1 MNKKLA
7 VITNLIFCLASFTAA
22 EAANKCLDL
31 RLDNSLEPNLLRPT
45 FTPEECA
52 LVQTRL
58 QSSGK
63 FPDIF
68 TPQGNNLL
76 LSGLGTPL
84 CFISNRQDPYYIT
97 SGIHATLG
105 NRKIIID
112 SASIW
117 TNQFQP
123 NLPEFG
129 IAGTDNQASVITQ
142 WIVSDSVTNKTIGKG
157 YTADLLDTRSL
168 AETGASSELNVVI
181 AGTEKLAGAS
191 GSVRVNSQINAAGFP
206 VITSISGKIC
216 IAH

>member
-7 VITNLIFCLASFTAA
+7 LIANLIIGLASFTTADAA
-22 EAANKCLDL
+22 KKCSEL
-31 RLDNSLEPNLLRPT
+31 RLDNSQEPNLLRPA

-63 FPDIF
+63 FPDVF

-76 LSGLGTPL
+76 LNGLGTPL
-84 CFISNRQDPYYIT
+84 CFISNRKDPYFIT
-97 SGIHATLG
+97 SGIHATMG

-129 IAGTDNQASVITQ
+129 FAGTDNQASVITQ
-142 WIVSDSVTNKTIGKG
+142 WVVSDDVTNKLIGKG
-157 YTADLLDTRSL
+157 YTTDILDTRSL
-168 AETGASSELNVVI
+168 AETGATSELNVII
-181 AGTEKLAGAS
+181 AGTEKLVGAS
-191 GSVRVNSQINAAGFP
+191 GSVRVNSQMNAAGFP
-206 VITSISGKIC
+206 VITGISGKIC
-216 IAH
+216 INQ